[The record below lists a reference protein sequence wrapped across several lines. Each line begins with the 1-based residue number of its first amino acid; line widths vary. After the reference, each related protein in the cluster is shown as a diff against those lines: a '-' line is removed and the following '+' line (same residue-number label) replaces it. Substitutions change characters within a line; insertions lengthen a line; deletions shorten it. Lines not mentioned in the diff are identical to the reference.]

1 MRGAILIFVIITCAL
16 AWKYFSSGSNQKM
29 LRITIV
35 GIIIAGVT
43 TAVAASLP
51 VTEISTGSNQEL
63 RVMPPAAFPFTIQQ
77 YRDYDTNQ
85 FNYRIVIGWPDGIP
99 IYESVTMDDQSEFIH
114 LAHLSAGL
122 LLGIY
127 QLVGLAALLIVIYLF
142 DRRRLNTEITQ
153 PSASS

>member
-1 MRGAILIFVIITCAL
+1 M
-16 AWKYFSSGSNQKM
+16 
-29 LRITIV
+29 
-35 GIIIAGVT
+35 
-43 TAVAASLP
+43 AASLP